1 MNYPIL
7 WSILHWCGSIEF
19 LNFANELFDF
29 NLDMVSNHKE
39 RDIDGE
45 NPLTFTE
52 AMLHKIQQTSQ
63 KDNPFH
69 GDLGELNL
77 ISVLIDLFI
86 AGSGKFSIQMKNL
99 NLNPTKVI

>member
-1 MNYPIL
+1 MNHPFLFSTLHQFGIL
-7 WSILHWCGSIEF
+7 KF
-19 LNFANELFDF
+19 LNSINKLFEF
-29 NLDMVSNHKE
+29 NMDVLLNHKE
-39 RDIDGE
+39 RDIDGD

-86 AGSGKFSIQMKNL
+86 AGSGKF
-99 NLNPTKVI
+99 